1 MRKLSIEE
9 RGFLLVLFPLACQIV
24 FVVFLTAQLWSIQ
37 SNIVKQSRSCELITK
52 TISLISSS
60 INLGY
65 ISHQPQYFFP
75 SAHSRLATVTG
86 DKRMF
91 AVINDKLDQIS
102 SREEQDEVQR
112 NKISYLV
119 KAGQETLQRL
129 NELRDNQQRGWKYW
143 KHVHENYEI
152 ALIYACNRL
161 LDSADSV
168 VQYEEAKRQGSEE
181 ATNTQF
187 QTLNVFFAGAIGL
200 TIVAAFVMAAFYIR
214 DILIPLK
221 HLGANC
227 LRISRQEELLPVLA
241 DGSEFSNIDSILHG
255 IRAATI
261 EEQEREKSM
270 VENTNDLICSLSRDG
285 KFLRANAS
293 TMQFFNETPQTIVG
307 KSFFDFVESEE
318 RNAAE
323 ASFKSAISDEESKSF
338 ELRVKSKNT
347 EDPVH
352 TRWSCLFS
360 RETEE
365 LFAVVHNIEQE
376 KILEK
381 LKQDFV
387 DMVSHDLRSPLS
399 SMQVSLDMIGQEVYG
414 PLSEEALKEVRGAS
428 RNLDRLLDFVNDL
441 LDFHKLKQGA
451 LQLEH
456 DNASIESMV
465 QSAIDLV
472 KPALQAKNIEI
483 ESTGDE
489 IILWCDPKKLVQL
502 LTNLLANAINY
513 TPKEGHIA
521 IAWSQNKESVE
532 ISVSDNGPGIADE
545 HKKRIFEAFEQT
557 PEAVSKGE
565 GTGLGLAICKLIC
578 DAHKGTITVDS
589 IVGQG
594 SKFIVVIPTI
604 QA

>member
-1 MRKLSIEE
+1 MKKLSIEE

-143 KHVHENYEI
+143 KHVHEGYEI

-161 LDSADSV
+161 LDAADSV

-187 QTLNVFFAGAIGL
+187 QTLNMFFAGAIGL

-227 LRISRQEELLPVLA
+227 LRISRQEELSPVLP
-241 DGSEFSNIDSILHG
+241 DGSEFSNIDAILHG

-293 TMQFFNETPQTIVG
+293 TMQFFKEAPQTIVG
-307 KSFFDFVESEE
+307 KSFLDFVEPEE

-323 ASFKSAISDEESKSF
+323 ASFKSAISDEESTSF
-338 ELRVKSKNT
+338 ELLVKGQSA

-414 PLSEEALKEVRGAS
+414 PLSEDALKEVRGAS
-428 RNLDRLLDFVNDL
+428 KNLDRLLDFVNDL
-441 LDFHKLKQGA
+441 LDFQKLKHGA

-472 KPALQAKNIEI
+472 KPALQAKNMEI

-513 TPKEGHIA
+513 TPKAGHIA
-521 IAWSQNKESVE
+521 VAWKQDKESVE
-532 ISVSDNGPGIADE
+532 ISVTDDGPGIADE

-578 DAHKGTITVDS
+578 DAHKGTITVES

-594 SKFIVVIPTI
+594 SKFIVVIPTN